1 MNSLSWIHS
10 LWLALANI
18 VGPFFCFFAYRIGYK
33 WMLVVAIF
41 LCSGSMMLAS
51 LATQIWHLYLTQGV
65 LAGIGASLVW
75 FPCVSAAQQWFSR
88 KRGLSVGLAI
98 SGSGFGGLVLSNV
111 IQAAIDNLGYRWSLR
126 ILGFITFALLCICAA
141 FVRPLNRPSHVSG
154 SRIIDL
160 SPFRNSQFVILFVVQ
175 VLCNFAFNI
184 PSGFLP
190 AYANHIGLDRW
201 VGTNLS
207 AISAGVMIVGKIS
220 GGLLGDYCVG
230 RSTAAFLCTI
240 LTGVMCL
247 GLWLNANS
255 AATVWAFAAMFGLFG
270 GGYLTTVPAVLAQVV
285 GMEDIEAANGLLFF
299 GWFFG
304 GLFGTPISSA
314 LINNVADEP
323 TYNYAI
329 IFSGVILVAAGILL
343 WVIRVQR
350 GGWYPFKMV

>member
-51 LATQIWHLYLTQGV
+51 LATQVNKLSIFLTQGV

-160 SPFRNSQFVILFVVQ
+160 SPLLFIFVCRFLLVFFQVRSQ
-175 VLCNFAFNI
+175 A
-184 PSGFLP
+184 
-190 AYANHIGLDRW
+190 
-201 VGTNLS
+201 LS